1 MKTNF
6 YFQKDIRVD
15 GNLKFTIKITPQ
27 NAVSGASL
35 VFFNIISL
43 IFGILEGWDFADFV
57 FLYWIQSVII
67 GVFQFFKILRL
78 KKIKAV
84 DKTGKKIYIYLI

>member
-6 YFQKDIRVD
+6 YFKKDIRVD
-15 GNLKFTIKITPQ
+15 DNLKFTIKITPQ

-43 IFGILEGWDFADFV
+43 IFGILEGWGFADFV